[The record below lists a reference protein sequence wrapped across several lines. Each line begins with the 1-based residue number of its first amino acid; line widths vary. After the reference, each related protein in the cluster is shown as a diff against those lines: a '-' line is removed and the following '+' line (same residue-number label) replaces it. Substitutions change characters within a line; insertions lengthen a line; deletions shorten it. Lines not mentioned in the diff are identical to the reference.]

1 MENNKNRTVT
11 GTDINEVKQLNAGG
25 SPSNGSFGAFS
36 SSTDPQKVREE
47 IAQEA
52 GPFTSGQAAANQSSQ
67 SYGSQSTF
75 GKTASGTDIQKV
87 REEIAQE
94 AGPFGTQASR
104 QSSQFSGNKTV
115 AGTDIDE
122 VKRQNAQ
129 SNQNKN
135 FNQ

>member
-11 GTDINEVKQLNAGG
+11 GTDINEVKRQNAGG
-25 SPSNGSFGAFS
+25 ASGSSFGGAFS

-52 GPFTSGQAAANQSSQ
+52 GPFASGQAASQSSQ
-67 SYGSQSTF
+67 AFGSQSTF

-104 QSSQFSGNKTV
+104 QSSQSSGNQTV

>member
-11 GTDINEVKQLNAGG
+11 GTDINEVKQQNAGG
-25 SPSNGSFGAFS
+25 SASGSFG
-36 SSTDPQKVREE
+36 TNPQKVREE

-52 GPFTSGQAAANQSSQ
+52 GPFGGSQSAASQPSSQ
-67 SYGSQSTF
+67 SQSTF

-104 QSSQFSGNKTV
+104 QSSQSSGNQTV

-135 FNQ
+135 SNQ